1 LNRRRTP
8 KVEVGKSQTAQ
19 LYRNCAPVGDE
30 IKTKKVA
37 QFGLENE
44 RSPDFSSGKIHTV
57 FTLG

>member
-1 LNRRRTP
+1 MP
-8 KVEVGKSQTAQ
+8 QVETGTSQAER